1 MQLKERDIIVH
12 HKLCGMDLLVLMLS
26 YLELIKVKNQDR
38 NLKRR
43 QTSVLQYNVL
53 FSLSLYLCLFVIFI
67 LVTLVFYVVFL

>member
-1 MQLKERDIIVH
+1 
-12 HKLCGMDLLVLMLS
+12 MDLLVLMLS
-26 YLELIKVKNQDR
+26 YLEMIKVKNQDR

-43 QTSVLQYNVL
+43 QTGVLLYNVL